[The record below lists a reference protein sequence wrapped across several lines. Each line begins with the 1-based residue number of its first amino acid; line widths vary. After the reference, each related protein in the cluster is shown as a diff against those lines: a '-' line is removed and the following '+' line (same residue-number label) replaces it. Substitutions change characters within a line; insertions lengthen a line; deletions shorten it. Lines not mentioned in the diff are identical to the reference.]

1 MPVIDSS
8 NSREHSY
15 PVYGRQFKSYKWYKP
30 IIVGLL
36 FVIFYIVFAVI
47 LTAGTLFAASQEA
60 TPGSFMPMLRT
71 ILVSDYDS
79 MDLANAWQSVVSLGS
94 VAVMIPSLWLASVIV
109 RDRPFS
115 SYSSAALFPE
125 QPVRAPTLKSA
136 LAHNVRNNFVCFII

>member
-94 VAVMIPSLWLASVIV
+94 VAVMIPSLWQNLSDIQ
-109 RDRPFS
+109 PT
-115 SYSSAALFPE
+115 FP
-125 QPVRAPTLKSA
+125 
-136 LAHNVRNNFVCFII
+136 